1 GRSRPARGPDV
12 LAGDRDDPGRRRHE
26 AAGAAALR
34 AGADRTMEYT
44 VGRTR
49 LVLLQGDIT
58 DQSVDAIVNAANSGL
73 RGGSGVD
80 GAIHRRGGPDIM
92 AECRAIIDRIGE
104 LDDGDAVRT
113 TAGRLNAKHIVHTV
127 GPIYKGGS
135 KGEAAKL
142 ARAWT
147 RSLEVAQE
155 AGART
160 VAFPAI
166 STGVYGY
173 PVADAAR
180 VSLGAALA
188 WL

>member
-1 GRSRPARGPDV
+1 
-12 LAGDRDDPGRRRHE
+12 
-26 AAGAAALR
+26 
-34 AGADRTMEYT
+34 MEYT
-44 VGRTR
+44 IGRTR
-49 LVLLQGDIT
+49 LVLVHGDIT

-92 AECRAIIDRIGE
+92 AECRAIIARIGE
-104 LDDGDAVRT
+104 LEDGDAVRT
-113 TAGRLNAKHIVHTV
+113 TAGRLNAKHVVHTV
-127 GPIYKGGS
+127 GPTYKGGH
-135 KGEAAKL
+135 KGEAEKL

-173 PVADAAR
+173 PVTDAAR

-188 WL
+188 CLREHDNDIDEVRVVLFSADDLKQWEAVAAELLGAG